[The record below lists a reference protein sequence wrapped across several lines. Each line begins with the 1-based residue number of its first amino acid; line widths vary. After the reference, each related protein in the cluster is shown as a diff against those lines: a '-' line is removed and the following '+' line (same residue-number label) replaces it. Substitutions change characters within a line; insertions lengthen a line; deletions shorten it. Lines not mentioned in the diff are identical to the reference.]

1 MTDTLTAEIA
11 YAMEAPESLLPHLAY
26 LLQDLPS
33 LSGSETD
40 VAEVLREVGFPAG
53 GAILDLGCGR
63 GDIAIRLA
71 RLFDAQVTGVDAHPP
86 FVEHARRAADAAGLA
101 DRCRFS
107 ATDLRRALAGPPRY
121 DAVLMI
127 ALGPLL
133 GGPAD
138 TVAQLRAVVRDG
150 GWIIIDDAYLADGIP
165 VPPGYEDYPDRKT
178 MEAGLTRFG
187 DTIVAQRVHS
197 PTTRAF
203 NDLTL
208 DAVPKRAAEL
218 VAKHPEL
225 KDDLDRYVARQF
237 EEVALMDSPQVR
249 PVVWAIRKVVT

>member
-1 MTDTLTAEIA
+1 MTNTITEEIA
-11 YAMEAPESLLPHLAY
+11 YAMEAPASLLPHLPY

-33 LSGSETD
+33 LSGSEVD
-40 VAEVLREVGFPAG
+40 VAEVLAEIGFPTG

-71 RLFDAQVTGVDAHPP
+71 RIFDAQVTGVDAHPP
-86 FVEHARRAADAAGLA
+86 FVERARQVADEAGLA

-107 ATDLRRALAGPPRY
+107 ATDLRQALTGPPRF

-133 GGPAD
+133 GSPAD
-138 TVAQLRAVVRDG
+138 TVAALRAVVRDG
-150 GWIIIDDAYLADGIP
+150 GWIVIDDAYLADGASA
-165 VPPGYEDYPDRKT
+165 PPGYEDYPDLET

-187 DTIVAQRVHS
+187 DTIVARRVRS
-197 PTTRAF
+197 QATRAF

-208 DAVPKRAAEL
+208 EAVPKRAAEL
-218 VAKHPEL
+218 VAAHPEL

-237 EEVALMDSPQVR
+237 EEVALMDDPQIC
-249 PVVWAIRKVVT
+249 PVLLAIHKAAA